1 MFPSLTFVACTLLM
15 YGVYTVDAQ
24 AFKRCVDRLTADLT
38 NGTETCKAMTEYVKC
53 IILQTNLYKEPNKNE
68 TMRQFKTEFERGLAE
83 KNINCDI
90 DVVAIADE
98 LLENDRKG
106 IQQTTTQPKGYK
118 LSKTV
123 GECIDT
129 YTAELSGGVTCA
141 KITDYL
147 KCVFRV
153 SNLQNLTSNITGDD
167 KQTLEQTL
175 KNSLNQTHLECDI
188 NVSALIDEVRWEEAG
203 ENGNE
208 QQQGNGNNGTAT
220 IVTLIP
226 FVTLLIFTIASM
238 IVLR

>member
-24 AFKRCVDRLTADLT
+24 AIGRCVDRLTADLT
-38 NGTETCKAMTEYVKC
+38 NGTEICKAMTEYVKC
-53 IILQTNLYKEPNKNE
+53 IMLETNLYKAPNKDE
-68 TMRQFKTEFERGLAE
+68 AMRQFKTEFERGLAE

-106 IQQTTTQPKGYK
+106 IQHTTTRPKGYK

-153 SNLQNLTSNITGDD
+153 SNLQNLTPNITGEEN
-167 KQTLEQTL
+167 QSLEQTA
-175 KNSLNQTHLECDI
+175 KNALNQANFECDI
-188 NVSALIDEVRWEEAG
+188 NVAALIDEVRREEAG
-203 ENGNE
+203 ENGTE
-208 QQQGNGNNGTAT
+208 QGNGNNGTAA
-220 IVTLIP
+220 IVTSIP
-226 FVTLLIFTIASM
+226 FVTLLIFTIAS
-238 IVLR
+238 LFAFH